1 MLLNLMRGSH
11 GQAYKVS
18 SRRDSIEY
26 EYNHRKRVSV
36 RITSFEGRNVCI
48 FGGSSGIGLEVAK
61 QLSGLGAHIVIFA
74 RGETKLR
81 QAVIDIEKERH
92 GNHQKVEYQ
101 SVDISVHQDVEN
113 SVRAAVEKLGNPDIL
128 INCAGRAVPD
138 YFENIS
144 FSQFEE
150 TMKINLFGM
159 WSSVSAVLP
168 YMKENGGVIVNTS
181 SVAGFLGTF
190 GYVDYAASKFGII
203 GFSEALRSEV
213 KRHNI
218 SVSILCP
225 PDTQTPGFDVEN
237 ETKPKETKAISD
249 GAGVLGVEKVVAILI
264 RDLKKGK
271 KMIIPGFDAKV
282 VYYLKRWCPA
292 LVDFVMDRTVL
303 KTQEKMGL

>member
-1 MLLNLMRGSH
+1 MKFR
-11 GQAYKVS
+11 
-18 SRRDSIEY
+18 
-26 EYNHRKRVSV
+26 
-36 RITSFEGRNVCI
+36 SFEGKNVYL

-61 QLSGLGAHIVIFA
+61 QFSALGAHIVIFA
-74 RGETKLR
+74 RNEKKL
-81 QAVIDIEKERH
+81 QEAVIEINTEAQ
-92 GNHQKVEYQ
+92 GNHQKVTYQ
-101 SVDISVHQDVEN
+101 SVDISVHQDVEE
-113 SVRAAVEKLGNPDIL
+113 SVRAAVDRQGSPDIL

-144 FSQFEE
+144 VAQFEE
-150 TMKINLFGM
+150 TMKINLFGV
-159 WSSVSAVLP
+159 WNSVAAVLP

-181 SVAGFLGTF
+181 SVTGFVGTF

-203 GFSEALRSEV
+203 GLSEALRSEV

-218 SVSILCP
+218 RVSVLCP

-237 ETKPKETKAISD
+237 ETKPEETKAISE
-249 GAGVLGVEKVVAILI
+249 GAGILGVEKVAAILI

-292 LVDFVMDRTVL
+292 LIEFVMDRTIL
-303 KTQEKMGL
+303 KTQKKMGL